1 MNADDLTKPLTPT
14 PTRRRRGIVL
24 PIVAG
29 TLSGALSGLA
39 ILFAADP
46 DRGKPASVPQ
56 PAPVESVQPAAAI
69 AAPAPAAAPA
79 MPTAKTITLT
89 VIDSQTGA
97 RREVIVPA
105 VTDNQSEEGKP
116 APARSAAT
124 ITPADLAAAR
134 RAAKSK
140 RHWNR

>member
-29 TLSGALSGLA
+29 TLSGALSGLV

-46 DRGKPASVPQ
+46 DLGKPASVPQ

-69 AAPAPAAAPA
+69 AAPAAAPA

-105 VTDNQSEEGKP
+105 STDDQSEEGKP

-124 ITPADLAAAR
+124 ITPADMAAAR